1 MRKATSDNRAD
12 DERLAVFATVRDFF
26 RHAVSRFNAAG
37 LAYGHGATNAVDEAA
52 FIVLEALRLPIDSL
66 DPFLDASLTREE
78 RVRLLTLID
87 ARVATRKPAA
97 YLLHRAYIQGV
108 PFYVDERV
116 IVPRSFIGEL
126 LFGGLVDEGSPIGD
140 PDAIESA
147 LDLCTGGGSLAILAA
162 MKFPN
167 ARIDA
172 VDLSVDALE
181 VARRNVDEHDLAKR
195 IALVEGDLFAPL
207 GTKRYDLILA
217 NPPYVDAEALAAFP
231 PEYAAEPRLAHE
243 GGRDGLDVVRRI
255 LAQAREHL
263 TPHGALVCEVG
274 RGRARLQADFPDLP
288 LIWLDTEESE
298 GEVFFVRAAD
308 LAAPQGEGEKATREA
323 KKARSPSRA
332 VSRYSAAARIEAR
345 MAARKSSI
353 ETSPPARS
361 TCQNVQ
367 PLHAGR
373 PWTSA
378 PIL

>member
-1 MRKATSDNRAD
+1 MGKANGGNRAD
-12 DERLAVFATVRDFF
+12 DERLAAFATVRDFF

-52 FIVLEALRLPIDSL
+52 FIVLEGLRLPIDAL

-78 RVRLLTLID
+78 RMRLLDLID
-87 ARVATRKPAA
+87 ARVAARKPAA

-126 LFGGLVDEGSPIGD
+126 LFGALVGDGSLIGD
-140 PDAIESA
+140 AEAIESA

-162 MKFPN
+162 IKFPN

-172 VDLSVDALE
+172 VDLSADALE
-181 VARRNVDEHDLAKR
+181 VARRNVADHDLSKR

-207 GTKRYDLILA
+207 GAKRYDLILA
-217 NPPYVDAEALAAFP
+217 NPPYVDAESLAAFP

-255 LAQAREHL
+255 LAEAGAHL
-263 TPHGALVCEVG
+263 TPEGALVCEVG
-274 RGRARLQADFPDLP
+274 RGRARLEAEFPQLP

-308 LAAPQGEGEKATREA
+308 LATPRRKA
-323 KKARSPSRA
+323 KAG
-332 VSRYSAAARIEAR
+332 
-345 MAARKSSI
+345 K
-353 ETSPPARS
+353 
-361 TCQNVQ
+361 
-367 PLHAGR
+367 
-373 PWTSA
+373 
-378 PIL
+378 